1 MHCRRTVER
10 TPPPDRLRRLA
21 IRLRAGS
28 SRGRRC
34 IGTRRLGGGG
44 GIAAGIG
51 RVPGCDRRRPIPG
64 SIRAVDSAYR
74 YGGDEF
80 LVLLPETD
88 YAGAFV
94 VAEKIRGEA
103 EEMGYRLEAEG
114 AATSVSI
121 GLVSHPEDGGTADE
135 LVRAADRAMYNA
147 KSLGKNQIS
156 GYPRPPRLAG
166 PVAVA
171 VPDDHEKPEPG
182 SSGATISVPIGEPME
197 APSPAAAAV
206 AADPEVE
213 S

>member
-1 MHCRRTVER
+1 MVDVDGLKAVNDSLGHQRGDEV
-10 TPPPDRLRRLA
+10 
-21 IRLRAGS
+21 LRAL
-28 SRGRRC
+28 GRTIR
-34 IGTRRLGGGG
+34 
-44 GIAAGIG
+44 
-51 RVPGCDRRRPIPG
+51 G
-64 SIRAVDSAYR
+64 SIRTVDSAYR

-171 VPDDHEKPEPG
+171 APDDHGKPEPG

-206 AADPEVE
+206 GGPRG
-213 S
+213 